1 MSTST
6 LRVRA
11 LPTLALILVMGS
23 AAACGQATPSGGATP
38 AGAGTTGSPGGS
50 ASSTAPETPAPETP
64 APGATSARASVT
76 GAGVRLDATFEIGF
90 SEQPVD
96 PGVRRKPGVVVT
108 YTLTREGGGGNAGG
122 ELVAYDVV
130 PDSLGSA
137 GLPPDVN
144 PEHAWVY
151 ADGDAVRIS
160 KQSFAAAPGV
170 SFIAAPTTGVR
181 VIPASGALEGRAYA
195 LSPPELD
202 VPGAEFAAPR
212 DPLPTDPGTWQFCV
226 QVGER
231 LDSMRPSTA
240 LDGVLEAPV
249 RAPEGDE
256 LVCTDPVALDAP

>member
-1 MSTST
+1 MVMSNST
-6 LRVRA
+6 RRRLA
-11 LPTLALILVMGS
+11 LPTLTLVLVTGT
-23 AAACGQATPSGGATP
+23 AAACGQATPSGGST
-38 AGAGTTGSPGGS
+38 GAGTVTPA
-50 ASSTAPETPAPETP
+50 ASSTSASDTTSAVTPG
-64 APGATSARASVT
+64 PGATSARASAT

-90 SEQPVD
+90 SQHPVD

-108 YTLTREGGGGNAGG
+108 YTLTRDGAADG

-151 ADGDAVRIS
+151 ADGDAVRLS

-181 VIPASGALEGRAYA
+181 VVPAAGTLEGRAYA
-195 LSPPELD
+195 VSPPELD
-202 VPGAEFAAPR
+202 VPGAEFTAPR
-212 DPLPTDPGTWQFCV
+212 GPLPTDPGLWEFCV

-231 LDSMRPSTA
+231 LDGMRPSTT

-256 LVCTDPVALDAP
+256 LVCTEPVALDAP